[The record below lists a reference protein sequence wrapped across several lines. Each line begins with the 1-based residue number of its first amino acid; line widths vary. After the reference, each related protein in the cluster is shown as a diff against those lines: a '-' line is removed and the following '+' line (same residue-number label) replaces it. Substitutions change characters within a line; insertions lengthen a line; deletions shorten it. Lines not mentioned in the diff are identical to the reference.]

1 MRTPSP
7 SRWAAPAVDLSGRS
21 VLVVGGSGGV
31 GEGVVRRLVGDGA
44 TVIATGRDESRLH
57 DLAGTVGSDRL
68 RTAVVQALDPGL
80 DEVLRE
86 LAAPTG
92 GFDGVVVSV
101 ASWGSVGRAGALEP
115 TDEQWTE
122 LVDGNLTAVF
132 RLFRALTPLVR
143 PGGAIL
149 QLNGMSAD
157 IPFPG
162 AAGVALAAAAT
173 KSLVRTLAAERQG
186 SGPRVYEVVLGVV
199 RTRARQAAGIDDM
212 AWLDGEQIGGHVAQ
226 LVAGTSP
233 LADVT
238 LHYLLDAA
246 AGPQPGPDGS

>member
-1 MRTPSP
+1 
-7 SRWAAPAVDLSGRS
+7 
-21 VLVVGGSGGV
+21 
-31 GEGVVRRLVGDGA
+31 
-44 TVIATGRDESRLH
+44 
-57 DLAGTVGSDRL
+57 
-68 RTAVVQALDPGL
+68 VQALEPDL

-101 ASWGSVGRAGALEP
+101 ASWGSIGRAGALDP

-122 LVDGNLTAVF
+122 LIDGNLTAVF
-132 RLFRALTPLVR
+132 RLFRSLTPLVR

-162 AAGVALAAAAT
+162 SAGVALAAAAT
-173 KSLVRTLAAERQG
+173 KSLVRTLAAELQG
-186 SGPRVYEVVLGVV
+186 RGPRVYEVLLGVV
-199 RTRARQAAGIDDM
+199 RTRARQTAGIDNR

-233 LADVT
+233 LAGTT
-238 LHYLLDAA
+238 LQYLLDAA
-246 AGPQPGPDGS
+246 AGPQPGSDGF